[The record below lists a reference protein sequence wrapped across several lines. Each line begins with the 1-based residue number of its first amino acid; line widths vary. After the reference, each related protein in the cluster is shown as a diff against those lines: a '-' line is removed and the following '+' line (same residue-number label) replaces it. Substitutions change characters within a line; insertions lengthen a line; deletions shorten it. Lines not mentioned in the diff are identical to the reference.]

1 MFLNYMSSNN
11 IYSILKTSWQ
21 DLTTEAIRVFVEA
34 VREPVKVPLYRGFE
48 TVAEA

>member
-1 MFLNYMSSNN
+1 VFVKSVRVHV
-11 IYSILKTSWQ
+11 K
-21 DLTTEAIRVFVEA
+21 AIRLKRVLVEA

>member
-1 MFLNYMSSNN
+1 VFVKSVRVHV
-11 IYSILKTSWQ
+11 K
-21 DLTTEAIRVFVEA
+21 AIRVLVEA